1 MAWLYLGLAGIFE
14 VVWATTMKLS
24 DGFTK
29 CPFVLATLLGMVFSF
44 GFLALATKTLPLS
57 TAYPVWTG
65 IGAVGAILAGVIIF
79 GDHISP
85 ITWVFVVL
93 LLISL
98 VGINITHS
106 H

>member
-1 MAWLYLGLAGIFE
+1 MAWFELIVAGLFE
-14 VVWATTMKLS
+14 VTWATAMKLS

-29 CPFVLATLLGMVFSF
+29 WPYVALTIVGMALSVFFLGIAS
-44 GFLALATKTLPLS
+44 KSLPLS

-65 IGAVGAILAGVIIF
+65 IGAIGSIIAGVIIF
-79 GDHISP
+79 GDRLSP
-85 ITWVFVVL
+85 ITWVFVVM

-98 VGINITHS
+98 IGINITHS

>member
-29 CPFVLATLLGMVFSF
+29 WPFVLATLLGMVFSF

-65 IGAVGAILAGVIIF
+65 IGAVGAILAGFIVF
-79 GDHISP
+79 GDRISP

-98 VGINITHS
+98 AGINITHS